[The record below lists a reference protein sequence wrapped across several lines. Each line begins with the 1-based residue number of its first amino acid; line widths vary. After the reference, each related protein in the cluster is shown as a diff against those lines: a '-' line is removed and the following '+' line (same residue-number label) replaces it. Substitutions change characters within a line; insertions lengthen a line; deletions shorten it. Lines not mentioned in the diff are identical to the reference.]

1 MLKARGLSLKKRF
14 HDIDITFRKGECWHV
29 LGQNGAGKSS
39 LFDVLSGLI
48 DPDSGDV
55 LYHEQSLQDISISER
70 ARYRAYLQQS
80 YSLAFSLS
88 VSELLCFYLDQSKLL
103 QQYDISRHADAKFVV
118 PEQLDKA
125 LHVNTLLDRPLNELS
140 GGEQQRVHI
149 ARVLLQVWP
158 AIEQGEAILLM
169 DEPLQNLDI
178 AFQESTLTLFAL
190 LVSMGNLLIMSVH
203 DVNLALR
210 FADQVLLL
218 KQGECR
224 ASGESKTILTASLI
238 TELYEY
244 PFDLIQ
250 LNNNLD
256 KTFIRNPN

>member
-1 MLKARGLSLKKRF
+1 
-14 HDIDITFRKGECWHV
+14 
-29 LGQNGAGKSS
+29 
-39 LFDVLSGLI
+39 
-48 DPDSGDV
+48 
-55 LYHEQSLQDISISER
+55 
-70 ARYRAYLQQS
+70 
-80 YSLAFSLS
+80 
-88 VSELLCFYLDQSKLL
+88 
-103 QQYDISRHADAKFVV
+103 
-118 PEQLDKA
+118 
-125 LHVNTLLDRPLNELS
+125 
-140 GGEQQRVHI
+140 
-149 ARVLLQVWP
+149 
-158 AIEQGEAILLM
+158 
-169 DEPLQNLDI
+169 
-178 AFQESTLTLFAL
+178 
-190 LVSMGNLLIMSVH
+190 MSVH